1 MDQKLSKN
9 SLAETIGYFNQEKV
23 SQETEF
29 VGIQVDDFIDSA
41 NDGFGLKTDDRVV
54 GAEIVHPGNT
64 LLTVTSNGYGKR
76 TQLEEY
82 PVQGRGGL
90 GVMTI
95 RCNEKIGAVV
105 GVQQVTENDQLL
117 VITSDGNIVRMKVN
131 EISVIGRNTQ
141 GVRLVGTGES
151 NQVVS
156 VEKLVE

>member
-1 MDQKLSKN
+1 M
-9 SLAETIGYFNQEKV
+9 
-23 SQETEF
+23 
-29 VGIQVDDFIDSA
+29 
-41 NDGFGLKTDDRVV
+41 V
-54 GAEIVHPGNT
+54 GAEIVHPGNM

-105 GVQQVTENDQLL
+105 GIQQVTENDQLL

-131 EISVIGRNTQ
+131 ELSVIGRNTQ
-141 GVRLVGTGES
+141 GVRLVGTGEK
-151 NQVVS
+151 NRVVS